1 MPKIKVL
8 TEKPYFMNVP
18 EWFMNNRFNGTTH
31 FSNEENCWIAT
42 EIPTY
47 TQIKKFMMNFSKE
60 DIFLD
65 IGAQM
70 GLCTL
75 PIAAEGYEVIAVEP
89 VQANISLLT
98 TNLIENDFLE
108 NVQILPFAA
117 HSVEKQ
123 ISIFVPTEEDCA
135 SLSEAAAVKIGKE
148 VTEQTVTTVVL
159 DEKLMSQE
167 ERIRFIKIDV
177 QGAEIDVLRGMK
189 QLLSKSTQ
197 RYIFTEWD
205 PGYMKNYGSSP
216 EEMHEFFTSV
226 GYKRV
231 YPLAETLN
239 GPLLDFNGDAMYSN

>member
-1 MPKIKVL
+1 
-8 TEKPYFMNVP
+8 MNVP
-18 EWFMNNRFNGTTH
+18 EWFMNNRANGITH
-31 FSNEENCWIAT
+31 YSEQEQCWVANEIASYT
-42 EIPTY
+42 E
-47 TQIKKFMMNFSKE
+47 IKKFMRNFPKT

-65 IGAQM
+65 VGAQM

-75 PIAAEGYEVIAVEP
+75 PIAAEGYDVIAVEP

-98 TNLIENDFLE
+98 TNVIENDFLE
-108 NVQILPFAA
+108 SVQILPFAA

-177 QGAEIDVLRGMK
+177 QGAEIDVLRGLK
-189 QLLSKSTQ
+189 KILSLPTQ
-197 RYIFTEWD
+197 RYVFAEWD
-205 PGYMKNYGSSP
+205 PGYMRNYGSSP
-216 EEMHEFFTSV
+216 EEMHEFFTSL

-239 GPLLDFNGDAMYSN
+239 GPLLDFNGDVMYSN